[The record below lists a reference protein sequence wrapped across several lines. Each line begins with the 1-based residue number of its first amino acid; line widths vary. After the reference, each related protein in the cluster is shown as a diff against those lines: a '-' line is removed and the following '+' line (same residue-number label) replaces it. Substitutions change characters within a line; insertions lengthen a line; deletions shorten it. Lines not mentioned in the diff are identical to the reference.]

1 MEATEMNKNI
11 GFYLKRINDIFTNG
25 ANQMLRETG
34 ITRSQTEILMFLNRN
49 RIMEKNVT
57 QKDIE
62 EFFGLSHSTV
72 IGILSR
78 LKGKGFVEICVN
90 ESDRRFRDVSM
101 TEKALELSDKMRN
114 NMKKTEEFYSSVLTD
129 EQAAELKKLLCI
141 VYEGLKN
148 NIGDSGC
155 ERKASDKK

>member
-25 ANQMLRETG
+25 ANQILRETG

-49 RIMEKNVT
+49 RTMGKNVT

-101 TEKALELSDKMRN
+101 TEKALELSDKMRK
-114 NMKKTEEFYSSVLTD
+114 NMKKTEEFYSSVLTE
-129 EQAAELKKLLCI
+129 EQSEELKKLLRI
-141 VYEGLKN
+141 VYEGLKK